1 MYLDLQSIF
10 FQEEQQVI
18 AIYFRTRKAPKSM
31 QRTHRGEHKSLRSKT
46 EVQAEVDRAKLKYEK
61 TGLSLL
67 SHITQRPSLLRIL
80 KI

>member
-1 MYLDLQSIF
+1 MLYTS
-10 FQEEQQVI
+10 EQGKHQ
-18 AIYFRTRKAPKSM
+18 T
-31 QRTHRGEHKSLRSKT
+31 QCQGHTGEHKSLRGKA

-61 TGLSLL
+61 RGLSLL